1 MNNWGKEKKE
11 KKIGTG
17 DNPIRFPQTMVPGNE
32 GQQEL
37 CDTVLRAN
45 EADKMGKASGGSL
58 RTFMR
63 TKKRVFWFLGCITA
77 RNVAVW
83 KSRGSMNKKK

>member
-1 MNNWGKEKKE
+1 MRRE
-11 KKIGTG
+11 KKIGAG
-17 DNPIRFPQTMVPGNE
+17 DNPIRFPQKMVPRNE

-37 CDTVLRAN
+37 CNTVLGTN

-63 TKKRVFWFLGCITA
+63 TKK
-77 RNVAVW
+77 N
-83 KSRGSMNKKK
+83 SGSWVVSQQEIWL